1 MPDYRGSKIISNKG
15 RSLKRAR
22 KGELLPAVTEYRV
35 LTESRYGV
43 SLVECKPVTGYKHQV
58 RYESCDDRMHKSVIS
73 RLRFF
78 MEKVCFDKPA
88 K

>member
-35 LTESRYGV
+35 LTESPYGV

-58 RYESCDDRMHKSVIS
+58 RYESYDCTTYVQKIFGIAYI
-73 RLRFF
+73 L
-78 MEKVCFDKPA
+78 P
-88 K
+88 

>member
-35 LTESRYGV
+35 LTESPYGV
-43 SLVECKPVTGYKHQV
+43 SLVECKPITGYKHQV
-58 RYESCDDRMHKSVIS
+58 RYDRTTSRKIGDSTACATTSEMSVLFIS
-73 RLRFF
+73 F
-78 MEKVCFDKPA
+78 
-88 K
+88 

>member
-35 LTESRYGV
+35 LTESKYGV

-58 RYESCDDRMHKSVIS
+58 RYDCTTS
-73 RLRFF
+73 RKFWT
-78 MEKVCFDKPA
+78 
-88 K
+88 